1 MENHFYKNVLID
13 IQKKESQLTFEPDKI
28 INESYQMIRFLKDV
42 LSDLKKKVIQH
53 EFSSN
58 REEIYFF
65 KHIKPHALGK
75 LIFYNKIS
83 RIETVRPVDDGTI
96 YFVYYTELMEK
107 LKIEFEEYLI
117 FSEFYRYYKS
127 GRTDKDE
134 IYFKLGNINF
144 QEGLNSFVFEADV
157 QFSTYYDY
165 KIARI
170 IANNLLYTY
179 LKSKI
184 EFKINSDQFS
194 SISSGDTIH
203 WSNTQ
208 NALIELIY
216 ALYTSNSISHNS
228 INIRKIASV
237 FEDLFNF
244 PLNDIHHAFHRM
256 KTRTGSR
263 TAFLDQLKISL
274 EEYMDKDL

>member
-1 MENHFYKNVLID
+1 MENHFYKNVLIG
-13 IQKKESQLTFEPDKI
+13 IQRKESQLTFEPDKI
-28 INESYQMIRFLKDV
+28 INESYQMIRFLKDI
-42 LSDLKKKVIQH
+42 LSNLKKKVLQR

-58 REEIYFF
+58 TEEIHFF
-65 KHIKPHALGK
+65 KHIKPYALGR

-96 YFVYYTELMEK
+96 YFVYYRELMEK

-144 QEGLNSFVFEADV
+144 KEGLNSFVFEADIE
-157 QFSTYYDY
+157 FSTYYDY

-179 LKSKI
+179 LKSKT
-184 EFKINSDQFS
+184 ESKINSDQFS
-194 SISSGDTIH
+194 SISTGDTIH
-203 WSNTQ
+203 WNNTQ

-216 ALYTSNSISHNS
+216 ALYASNSISNKS
-228 INIRKIASV
+228 INIRKVASV

-244 PLNDIHHAFHRM
+244 PLNDIHHAFHPM
-256 KTRTGSR
+256 KTRASSR